1 MKTPEN
7 IPKHEQ
13 DYWDTWAD
21 ALPFPK
27 GVVQDADS
35 YKKAVKEKQEEK
47 KK

>member
-1 MKTPEN
+1 MNKEK

-13 DYWDTWAD
+13 DYWDTWANV
-21 ALPFPK
+21 LPFPQ
-27 GVVQDADS
+27 GVVHDAES